1 MGDGKW
7 ETNGVKVNHPTPRLG
22 FDAFESRS
30 TLADPRSSAT
40 APARSLFGTYRR
52 SRIPVRT
59 LADPRSSGLGVDHL
73 YAPATRPGIRSIG
86 KLRNKVNLLLPIDQR
101 STVAQR
107 KQKTGAYRLMNVELP
122 RPTYISSWDNVK
134 NFFSTA

>member
-30 TLADPRSSAT
+30 TLADPRSIT
-40 APARSLFGTYRR
+40 TG
-52 SRIPVRT
+52 
-59 LADPRSSGLGVDHL
+59 
-73 YAPATRPGIRSIG
+73 
-86 KLRNKVNLLLPIDQR
+86 NLQACAMDQG

-107 KQKTGAYRLMNVELP
+107 TQNRSL
-122 RPTYISSWDNVK
+122 
-134 NFFSTA
+134 